1 MKSLKYYYE
10 YILKQIFYCKLHV
23 LYGNRGMILNE
34 IHVLVKKELHLEW
47 RQRYALHGLIL
58 YLASTIFICYL
69 SFKAKQQAL
78 SPITWNTLFWIIML
92 FIAINA
98 IGKSFTQE
106 STQRNL
112 FYYTLVSPE
121 AIIYSK
127 IIYNS
132 LIMIGISLVGFFF
145 YSWVMGNPVGNI
157 PLYLVAIVLG
167 GIGFASSL
175 SLMAGIAAQGDNSS
189 TLMAVLSF
197 PVIIPLLLLILKLA
211 KSAMDGISIQENWD
225 EIAVLGALD
234 TIVIVL
240 SGILFPF
247 IWKH

>member
-1 MKSLKYYYE
+1 
-10 YILKQIFYCKLHV
+10 
-23 LYGNRGMILNE
+23 MILNE

-47 RQRYALHGLIL
+47 RQRYALHGLLL
-58 YLASTIFICYL
+58 YLASTIFVCYL
-69 SFKAKQQAL
+69 SFKAKQQAIN
-78 SPITWNTLFWIIML
+78 PITWNTLFWIIML

-106 STQRNL
+106 STNRNL
-112 FYYTLVSPE
+112 FYYMLVSPE

-132 LIMIGISLVGFFF
+132 LVMIGISFVGFFF

-167 GIGFASSL
+167 GIGFASTL
-175 SLMAGIAAQGDNSS
+175 SLMAGIAAQGENSA

-197 PVIIPLLLLILKLA
+197 PIIIPLLLLILKLA

-225 EIAVLGALD
+225 EIAILSSLD